1 MSAVGDLSPGDL
13 VTLSVTDLS
22 AVFIARTEHPLW
34 PHLQLVIWKMP
45 DGSWSHDALFAH
57 QEIGT
62 ITPSAPEERTARL
75 RRALWNGRA
84 V

>member
-1 MSAVGDLSPGDL
+1 MSAVGDLLPGDL

-34 PHLQLVIWKMP
+34 PHLQLVIWKMS
-45 DGSWSHDALFAH
+45 DGSWSHDALFAQ

-62 ITPSAPEERTARL
+62 IAPSTSDERKARL
-75 RRALWNGRA
+75 RRALWGGRA
-84 V
+84 A